1 MSNIGETQY
10 DEICETCDAILN
22 QNINEPNRIANNWLH
37 VIRYHPIFL
46 KNYRPIFEINNSLKF
61 YFFLFKKAC
70 LYFLL
75 SFKRILD
82 VFIKNPLKQDKY
94 EFEKNNYESIFV
106 SHLLNVEFIKNN
118 KDFYF
123 HELPEKFQDSQN
135 KSLIVKINHSKTKS
149 SILNKQVKNLNKLVL
164 PEYLSMFKELQ
175 ISFFL
180 FKEAI
185 VLLSMK
191 TNKNFNFRIKLQAS
205 VEFMSPESHFNF
217 RIGKQI
223 KGLVEQLKAN
233 YIFTT
238 FEGHAFERIV
248 FSNAR
253 KSNKSIKCIGYQ
265 HALIS
270 RKQHAIKRKLGINY
284 DPDFILTSGIDGKE
298 KMINS
303 GLINEKKIFLL
314 GTNRTSKKN
323 ILLKEKRNTF
333 LFLPEGDLIECFP
346 FVDLLF
352 ELAKLLPTYH
362 FIIRFHP
369 ITDIMRIKKERAQLI
384 NLPKNITISETSFDN
399 DLKRSDFAVYGGST
413 TIIKA
418 IENGLIPI
426 YYNKKGGQNIDPLFS
441 LEKHKK
447 SIKEPLDIYEVINLN
462 EVENI
467 KNLDALHSG
476 IKFFFSPLTYKET
489 LRLKKIK
496 A

>member
-1 MSNIGETQY
+1 MSNIIETQY
-10 DEICETCDAILN
+10 DEICETCDTLIK
-22 QNINEPNRIANNWLH
+22 QNIKEPSRIANNWLH

-46 KNYRPIFEINNSLKF
+46 KDYKPIFEINNSLKF

-70 LYFLL
+70 LYFAL
-75 SFKRILD
+75 SVKRILD
-82 VFIKNPLKQDKY
+82 IFSQKLLEKGNIKIENHD
-94 EFEKNNYESIFV
+94 YESIFI
-106 SHLLNVEFIKNN
+106 SHLLRPEYIYNR

-123 HELPEKFQDSQN
+123 HELPEKFQDSQK
-135 KSLIVKINHSKTKS
+135 KSLIVNINHSKIKS
-149 SILNKQVKNLNKLVL
+149 SLLNNQIKNTNKIVL
-164 PEYLSMFKELQ
+164 PEYLSIFKELQ

-180 FKEAI
+180 LKEAT
-185 VLLSMK
+185 VMLLTESPK
-191 TNKNFNFRIKLQAS
+191 DSNIRFKLQAAI
-205 VEFMSPESHFNF
+205 EFMSPASHFNF

-223 KGLVEQLKAN
+223 KGLVEQLKVN

-238 FEGHAFERIV
+238 FEGHAFERII

-284 DPDFILTSGIDGKE
+284 DPDFILTSGNDGKE

-314 GTNRTSKKN
+314 GTNRTSEKK
-323 ILLKEKRNTF
+323 ILFKEKRNTF
-333 LFLPEGDLIECFP
+333 LVLPEGDLIECFP

-369 ITDIMRIKKERAQLI
+369 ITNIMRLKKERTQLV
-384 NLPKNITISETSFDN
+384 NLPKNITISDTSFDN

-426 YYNKKGGQNIDPLFS
+426 YYNKKGGQNIDPLFLLS
-441 LEKHKK
+441 NYKK
-447 SIKEPLDIYEVINLN
+447 SIKDLTDIYDVINID
-462 EVENI
+462 EDENI
-467 KNLDALHSG
+467 KNLNVLNLG
-476 IKFFFSPLTYKET
+476 IKQFFSPLNYNEALK
-489 LRLKKIK
+489 LKKLN
-496 A
+496 

>member
-1 MSNIGETQY
+1 MSNIIETQY
-10 DEICETCDAILN
+10 DETCETCDALIK
-22 QNINEPNRIANNWLH
+22 QNIKEPNRIANNWLH
-37 VIRYHPIFL
+37 VIRYHPIHL
-46 KNYRPIFEINNSLKF
+46 KDYKPIFEINNSLKF

-70 LYFLL
+70 LYFAL
-75 SFKRILD
+75 SVKRILD
-82 VFIKNPLKQDKY
+82 IFSQKLLEKGNIKIENHD
-94 EFEKNNYESIFV
+94 YESIFI
-106 SHLLNVEFIKNN
+106 SHLLKPEYIHNR

-123 HELPEKFQDSQN
+123 HELPEKFQDSQK
-135 KSLIVKINHSKTKS
+135 KSLIVNINHSKIKS
-149 SILNKQVKNLNKLVL
+149 SLLNNQIKNINKIVL
-164 PEYLSMFKELQ
+164 PKYLSIFKELQ

-180 FKEAI
+180 LKEAT
-185 VLLSMK
+185 VMLLTESPEDS
-191 TNKNFNFRIKLQAS
+191 NSRFKLQAAI
-205 VEFMSPESHFNF
+205 EFMSPASHFNF

-223 KGLVEQLKAN
+223 KDLVKQLKVN

-284 DPDFILTSGIDGKE
+284 DPDFILTSGNDGKE

-314 GTNRTSKKN
+314 GTNRTSEKK
-323 ILLKEKRNTF
+323 ILFKEKRNTF
-333 LFLPEGDLIECFP
+333 LVLPEGDLIECFP

-369 ITDIMRIKKERAQLI
+369 ITDIMRLKKERTQLI
-384 NLPKNITISETSFDN
+384 NPPKNITISDTSFDN

-426 YYNKKGGQNIDPLFS
+426 YYNKKGGQNIDPLFLLS
-441 LEKHKK
+441 NYKK
-447 SIKEPLDIYEVINLN
+447 SIKDLTDIYDVINID
-462 EVENI
+462 EDENI
-467 KNLDALHSG
+467 KNLNVLNLG
-476 IKFFFSPLTYKET
+476 IKQFFSPLNYNEALK
-489 LRLKKIK
+489 LKKLN
-496 A
+496 

>member
-1 MSNIGETQY
+1 MSNIKETQY
-10 DEICETCDAILN
+10 NEICETCDAIIN

-46 KNYRPIFEINNSLKF
+46 KDYKPIFEINNSLNF

-70 LYFLL
+70 LYFAL

-82 VFIKNPLKQDKY
+82 IFIKNSLKKERY
-94 EFEKNNYESIFV
+94 EFEKNNYDSIFI
-106 SHLLNVEFIKNN
+106 SHLLNAEFIKNN

-149 SILNKQVKNLNKLVL
+149 FILNKQVKNLNKLVL
-164 PEYLSMFKELQ
+164 SEHLSMFKEFQ

-185 VLLSMK
+185 ILLSMK
-191 TNKNFNFRIKLQAS
+191 TNKNFNFRIKLQAA
-205 VEFMSPESHFNF
+205 VEFMSPASHFNY

-223 KGLVEQLKAN
+223 KGLVEQLNVN

-238 FEGHAFERIV
+238 FEGHAFERII

-284 DPDFILTSGIDGKE
+284 DPDFILTSGNDGKQ

-314 GTNRTSKKN
+314 GTNRTSKTN
-323 ILLKEKRNTF
+323 IIFKEKRDTF
-333 LFLPEGDLIECFP
+333 LVLPEGDLIECFP

-352 ELAKLLPTYH
+352 ELAKLLPTYY

-369 ITDIMRIKKERAQLI
+369 ITDIIRLKKQRTQLT
-384 NLPKNITISETSFDN
+384 NLPKNIKISEISFHD
-399 DLKRSDFAVYGGST
+399 DLKRSDFAIYGGST
-413 TIIKA
+413 TIISA

-426 YYNKKGGQNIDPLFS
+426 YYNKKGGQNIDPLFLLS
-441 LEKHKK
+441 KYKK
-447 SIKEPLDIYEVINLN
+447 SIKELTDIYDIININ
-462 EVENI
+462 EHDNI
-467 KNLDALHSG
+467 KNLNILNSG
-476 IKFFFSPLTYKET
+476 IKQFFSPLNYNEA
-489 LRLKKIK
+489 LKLKNLN
-496 A
+496 